1 MNSFC
6 VAIGLLKHGW
16 VALTAYRWCLTMS
29 TEAGLFP
36 DLDPVPETNAQ
47 AKEAEPKSGY
57 SGQPRLRYAN
67 RDQFEFRMCALDQLL
82 PEEHE
87 ARTVWAYVEGLDL
100 TSLLQQ
106 IKAVDH
112 GPGASA
118 ADPRGLIALWLY
130 ATLRGIGSARE
141 LERRCDP
148 QTGEVAF
155 QWLAGGVSLNY
166 HTLATFRTAHVDYL
180 DDVLTTSVATMRHE
194 GLVSL
199 ERVAQDGV
207 KVRASAGA
215 SSFRREE
222 TLQRHLQEAEQQV
235 QALKAELDADPAA
248 ANRRQQKARE
258 RAARER
264 QERVQR
270 ALEQLPQ
277 VEAQEKSKDKDKARV
292 STTDPDARVMK
303 MADGGF
309 RPAFNVQLSTDS
321 ATQVITGV
329 DVTNSGGDQGKMAPM
344 VAQHEER
351 YEQAPAEMLVDGD
364 FVKKEDIE
372 AVSPQTTVYAP
383 VPPSK
388 DPERDP
394 HTPRADDAPAVAEW
408 RSRMATAAAKAI
420 YQQRAQ
426 HECVN
431 AIARNRGLQQFRVRG
446 LQKVKEVVL
455 WYVLAHNL
463 MRAATLRAQRDQEG
477 KTKEN

>member
-1 MNSFC
+1 
-6 VAIGLLKHGW
+6 
-16 VALTAYRWCLTMS
+16 
-29 TEAGLFP
+29 
-36 DLDPVPETNAQ
+36 
-47 AKEAEPKSGY
+47 
-57 SGQPRLRYAN
+57 
-67 RDQFEFRMCALDQLL
+67 MCALDQLL

-87 ARTVWAYVEGLDL
+87 ARTVWAYVEGLDV
-100 TSLLQQ
+100 TPLLQQ

-118 ADPRGLIALWLY
+118 ADPRILIALWLY
-130 ATLRGIGSARE
+130 ATLRGVGSARE

-166 HTLATFRTAHVDYL
+166 HTLADFRTDHVDYRDNL
-180 DDVLTTSVATMRHE
+180 LTNSVATLLQE
-194 GLVSL
+194 KLVTL
-199 ERVAQDGV
+199 DRVTQDGI

-222 TLQRHLQEAEQQV
+222 TLQQYVQEAEQQV
-235 QALKAELDADPAA
+235 RALKAELDADPTAA
-248 ANRRQQKARE
+248 SRRQQKARE

-264 QERVQR
+264 QERVQQ

-277 VEAQEKSKDKDKARV
+277 VEAQKKSKDKDKART

-303 MADGGF
+303 MSDGGY

-329 DVTNSGGDQGKMAPM
+329 AVTNSGGDQGKMAPM
-344 VAQHEER
+344 VEQHHER
-351 YEQAPAEMLVDGD
+351 YGQVPKQMLVDGG

-388 DPERDP
+388 DPQR
-394 HTPRADDAPAVAEW
+394 DAPHAVWE
-408 RSRMATAAAKAI
+408 RLAAG
-420 YQQRAQ
+420 R
-426 HECVN
+426 
-431 AIARNRGLQQFRVRG
+431 
-446 LQKVKEVVL
+446 
-455 WYVLAHNL
+455 
-463 MRAATLRAQRDQEG
+463 
-477 KTKEN
+477 